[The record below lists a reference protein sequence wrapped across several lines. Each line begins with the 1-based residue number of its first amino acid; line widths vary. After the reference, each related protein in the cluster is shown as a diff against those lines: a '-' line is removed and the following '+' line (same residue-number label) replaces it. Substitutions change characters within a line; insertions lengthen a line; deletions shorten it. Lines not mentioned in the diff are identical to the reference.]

1 MIGLDTNILAR
12 YFLDDDPLWSP
23 QVAQFFDE
31 SLSTS
36 RQGFINPITLVELV
50 WVLRRKSGYDRERLA
65 SLIEG
70 LISSDRLVI
79 GEADAVARALASFRT
94 GTAGFADYFI
104 AELNTAAG
112 ASPTVT
118 LDHAAAKNMPF
129 ILLSQEV

>member
-31 SLSTS
+31 RLSTS
-36 RQGFINPITLVELV
+36 RQGFINPITLVGLV
-50 WVLRRKSGYDRERLA
+50 WVLRRKTGYDRERLA

-79 GEADAVARALASFRT
+79 GDADAVVRALASFRT

>member
-1 MIGLDTNILAR
+1 M
-12 YFLDDDPLWSP
+12 
-23 QVAQFFDE
+23 VATGGAIF
-31 SLSTS
+31 S
-36 RQGFINPITLVELV
+36 RKTFHEPAGVHQSITLVELV
-50 WVLRRKSGYDRERLA
+50 WVLRRKTGYDRERLA

-70 LISSDRLVI
+70 LISCDRLVI
-79 GEADAVARALASFRT
+79 GDADAVVRALASFRT